1 MGVHSNFEMKTDPS
15 TTNAV
20 VYIRSGESYNSGS
33 GSDIGTGTVMMQIEG
48 DSDTLQV
55 RNISSGDYSI
65 VNSQQKNGIG
75 FYDGTGGLG
84 FYYGNSEKAEVTSAG
99 FQTVS
104 DERLKDNQGEMDI
117 DAISVFNNLDLFKY
131 HPKSTPDDDTVDT
144 DTLMYGFSAQQ
155 LYALAPN
162 SVGAGVDDLSTEPKK
177 PWYSVNDTSIKAMMI
192 QAIKALSAENASLVA
207 RIEALEAQV
216 TTP

>member
-1 MGVHSNFEMKTDPS
+1 MKTDPS
-15 TTNAV
+15 STNAV
-20 VYIRSGESYNSGS
+20 VYIRSGESFNSGVS
-33 GSDIGTGTVMMQIEG
+33 TDLGTGTVMMQIEG

-55 RNISSGDYSI
+55 RNINTGDYCI
-65 VNSQQKNGIG
+65 VNSQQKNGIA
-75 FYDGTGGLG
+75 FYDGSGGLG
-84 FYYGNSEKAEVTSAG
+84 FYYLNSEKAEVTSAG

-131 HPKSTPDDDTVDT
+131 HPKATPDDDTVDT

-155 LYALAPN
+155 LHALAPV
-162 SVGAGVDDLSTEPKK
+162 SVGAGVDDLSTDPKK

-192 QAIKALSAENASLVA
+192 QAIKALSSENASLVA